1 VLEGPVLAQ
10 FDKERE
16 RIETIMSR
24 KATAGTGAAG
34 TKVAQTTTN

>member
-24 KATAGTGAAG
+24 KATAGTAAAG
-34 TKVAQTTTN
+34 AKLAQTN